1 MKKRK
6 RLCLLVIALLFTSS
20 VVQVSAATLRSSL
33 YLLRYSAFVQ
43 QEGDGRVSVWFDVM
57 GTDVMDEIGTTKIV
71 LQESTTGKGSWIT
84 VKQYDSA
91 SYPEMLGSG
100 KKNHM
105 SSVSYDGVANRYY
118 KAVVTVYA
126 EKDGAGDSRTIN
138 TAIERA
144 K

>member
-20 VVQVSAATLRSSL
+20 VVQVSASTLRSSL

>member
-6 RLCLLVIALLFTSS
+6 RLCLLIVAFLFISS
-20 VVQVSAATLRSSL
+20 VVTVNASTLRASL
-33 YLLRYSAFVQ
+33 FIEGLYTYISPD
-43 QEGDGRVSVWFDVM
+43 GDGRVSVWFEVM